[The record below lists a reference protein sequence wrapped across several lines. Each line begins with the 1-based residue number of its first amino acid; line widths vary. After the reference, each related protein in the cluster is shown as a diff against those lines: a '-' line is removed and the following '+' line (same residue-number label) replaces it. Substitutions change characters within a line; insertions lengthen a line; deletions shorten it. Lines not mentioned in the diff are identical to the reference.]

1 MEQVPVWLIVTSVNN
16 SLPNLIVGETR
27 RLYQMMTLYRSG
39 ELNPVEDAARTRYK
53 MCLFSYQH
61 LEDFADSREALIHM
75 RHVTLRP
82 MLEDAIRIIR
92 WSSAE
97 CVSSSAHAISF

>member
-1 MEQVPVWLIVTSVNN
+1 MKYVCVWEKVPVWLTATSVNN
-16 SLPNLIVGETR
+16 SLPALIVGETR

-53 MCLFSYQH
+53 MCSFLYRH
-61 LEDFADSREALIHM
+61 LKDCTDSREALIHM

-82 MLEDAIRIIR
+82 TLREAIRIIR
-92 WSSAE
+92 
-97 CVSSSAHAISF
+97 